1 LQFSAATKLI
11 VVCIAGA
18 LSTCGWLI
26 FRGCDL
32 LHVLTAHITQILMD
46 VGNSDSTAA
55 VFTGERTGAA
65 SELYDVR
72 GFFVVAD
79 RTESAK

>member
-1 LQFSAATKLI
+1 
-11 VVCIAGA
+11 
-18 LSTCGWLI
+18 
-26 FRGCDL
+26 
-32 LHVLTAHITQILMD
+32 MD

-55 VFTGERTGAA
+55 VFTGERSGAA